1 LLKATC
7 IRTVG
12 TYANWLSRNPQELIA
27 LLTFV
32 SGGLNEDKT
41 AAAAAQAMRHL
52 CEGCAEHLAT
62 EATMQQLLQM
72 YQGTLPLQLQ
82 PADRVDLI
90 SALAFVVSMME
101 MRHMLPAMEAIAQPL
116 VARLSATLQS
126 PESSNPKEVA
136 DCLEQLCALLRSVT
150 PPSAGAAQDP
160 QLAANGGHPCVQML
174 DKLWDTFAAVFARH
188 GTSSNCMEKLCRCY
202 KHTARNC
209 GDWFRP
215 LVHKLIPQVCQWFTQ
230 HPHSCFL
237 YMCNVCLTSFGQN
250 ERVGDLLPTFTEA
263 YQRMTQA
270 TFTLLNG
277 DGSQLKLV
285 DHPDVVDDF
294 FELSGKVLRFQP
306 QLLLESPLLTPT
318 FQCGCEALHL
328 QHREAGRSAFRFFD
342 NLIDLLQRPKRLGVE
357 LSEGSM
363 ANLRAVLGQCG
374 PKLVTQVITAI
385 AGALPAS
392 RTRLIAPLLKEL
404 IKVEAAVTEQ
414 WARATIQGLPAEIQ
428 TDGGVFVGNIIT
440 REALVDDKVFIQTAE
455 AFGEACRRK
464 KVAIS

>member
-1 LLKATC
+1 
-7 IRTVG
+7 
-12 TYANWLSRNPQELIA
+12 
-27 LLTFV
+27 
-32 SGGLNEDKT
+32 
-41 AAAAAQAMRHL
+41 
-52 CEGCAEHLAT
+52 
-62 EATMQQLLQM
+62 MQQLLQM

-126 PESSNPKEVA
+126 PESSNPNEVA
-136 DCLEQLCALLRSVT
+136 ACLEQLCALLRSVT

-294 FELSGKVLRFQP
+294 F
-306 QLLLESPLLTPT
+306 
-318 FQCGCEALHL
+318 
-328 QHREAGRSAFRFFD
+328 
-342 NLIDLLQRPKRLGVE
+342 
-357 LSEGSM
+357 
-363 ANLRAVLGQCG
+363 
-374 PKLVTQVITAI
+374 
-385 AGALPAS
+385 
-392 RTRLIAPLLKEL
+392 
-404 IKVEAAVTEQ
+404 
-414 WARATIQGLPAEIQ
+414 
-428 TDGGVFVGNIIT
+428 
-440 REALVDDKVFIQTAE
+440 
-455 AFGEACRRK
+455 
-464 KVAIS
+464 